1 MEPEARYTTVG
12 ATLLA
17 LVVAV
22 VLAMTWLART
32 GARADFSYYT
42 IYFERQ
48 SLEGLQIGG
57 DVNMRGVKVGR
68 VESYSISRQNIN
80 RVQVTVRIDRSSP
93 VSTNTVAIVDRNI
106 LTGLARINL
115 ATPPGQPGP
124 ELANV
129 ATGESYPVIPEGQ
142 SDIEQLTGAMNRL
155 AITGASALTNMEQLL
170 NKENREAFGATL
182 ANLRQVSGA
191 LSKRMG
197 RLDEVADALAKSAV
211 EFSKS
216 SRDIAA
222 AVERV
227 SAGAQPAIKQADAT
241 LRELARAVQALE
253 RETTALAK
261 RLEQA
266 TESGAHEIR
275 ATAQELRSS
284 AEILSRAADRLQDP
298 RAVIFGPSA
307 AQLGPGE
314 RMR

>member
-12 ATLLA
+12 ATLLL
-17 LVVAV
+17 LVIAV
-22 VLAMTWLART
+22 VLTIAWLART
-32 GARADFSYYT
+32 GGRADFRYYT
-42 IYFERQ
+42 IYFEQQ
-48 SLEGLQIGG
+48 SLEGLQVGG
-57 DVNMRGVKVGR
+57 DVNIRGVKVGR
-68 VESYSISRQNIN
+68 VESYSISRDNIN
-80 RVQVTVRIDRSSP
+80 RVQVTIRIDRSSP
-93 VSTNTVAIVDRNI
+93 VSTNTVAVVDRNI

-115 ATPPGQPGP
+115 VTPGRPGP
-124 ELANV
+124 ELTDV
-129 ATGESYPVIPEGQ
+129 LPSEQYPVIAEGQ

-182 ANLRQVSGA
+182 ANLRQISGA

-211 EFSKS
+211 EFGKS
-216 SRDIAA
+216 SRDIAV

-227 SAGAQPAIKQADAT
+227 SADAQPAIKQADAT
-241 LRELARAVQALE
+241 LRDLARAVHALE

-266 TESGAHEIR
+266 TDSGAHEIR

>member
-32 GARADFSYYT
+32 GARADFRYYT

-80 RVQVTVRIDRSSP
+80 RVQVTVRIDRNSP

-115 ATPPGQPGP
+115 ATPGQPGP
-124 ELANV
+124 ELADV
-129 ATGESYPVIPEGQ
+129 PTGESYSVIPEGQ

-155 AITGASALTNMEQLL
+155 AITGANALTNMEQLL

-182 ANLRQVSGA
+182 ANMRQISGA
-191 LSKRMG
+191 LSNRMG

-211 EFSKS
+211 EFGKS
-216 SRDIAA
+216 SREIAV

-261 RLEQA
+261 RLDQA
-266 TESGAHEIR
+266 TDSGGHEIR

>member
-17 LVVAV
+17 LVIAV
-22 VLAMTWLART
+22 VLAMAWLART
-32 GARADFSYYT
+32 GARADFGYYT

-48 SLEGLQIGG
+48 SLDGLQVGG

-80 RVQVTVRIDRSSP
+80 RVQVTIRIDRNSP
-93 VSTNTVAIVDRNI
+93 VSTNTVAIVERNL
-106 LTGLARINL
+106 LTGIARINL
-115 ATPPGQPGP
+115 ATPGEPGP
-124 ELANV
+124 ELA
-129 ATGESYPVIPEGQ
+129 AIQPDETYPVIPEGQ
-142 SDIEQLTGAMNRL
+142 SDMEQLAGAMNRL
-155 AITGASALTNMEQLL
+155 AITGANALTNVEQLL
-170 NKENREAFGATL
+170 NKENRDAFEATL

-191 LSKRMG
+191 LSQRMS
-197 RLDEVADALAKSAV
+197 RLDEVADALATSAA
-211 EFSKS
+211 EFGKS
-216 SRDIAA
+216 SRDIAL
-222 AVERV
+222 AVGRV
-227 SAGAQPAIKQADAT
+227 SADAQPAIKQADAT
-241 LRELARAVQALE
+241 LRDLARAVQSLE
-253 RETTALAK
+253 RETTSLAK

-266 TESGAHEIR
+266 TDSSAHEIR

>member
-1 MEPEARYTTVG
+1 VEPEARYTTVG

-22 VLAMTWLART
+22 VLAMAWLART
-32 GARADFSYYT
+32 GARADFRYYA

-80 RVQVTVRIDRSSP
+80 RVQVTVRIDRNSP

-115 ATPPGQPGP
+115 ATPGQPGP
-124 ELANV
+124 ELAEV
-129 ATGESYPVIPEGQ
+129 PTGESYPVIPEGQ

-211 EFSKS
+211 EFGKS
-216 SRDIAA
+216 SRDIAV

-241 LRELARAVQALE
+241 LRDLARAVQALE

-266 TESGAHEIR
+266 TDSGAHEIR

>member
-32 GARADFSYYT
+32 GARADFRYYT

-80 RVQVTVRIDRSSP
+80 RVQVTVRIDRNSP

-115 ATPPGQPGP
+115 ATPGQPGP
-124 ELANV
+124 ELAEV
-129 ATGESYPVIPEGQ
+129 PTGESYPVIPEGE

-155 AITGASALTNMEQLL
+155 AITGAKALTNMEELL
-170 NKENREAFGATL
+170 NQENREAFGATL
-182 ANLRQVSGA
+182 ANLRQISAA

-211 EFSKS
+211 EFGKS
-216 SRDIAA
+216 SQDIAV

-266 TESGAHEIR
+266 TDSGAHEIR

>member
-1 MEPEARYTTVG
+1 MEPEARYTAVG

-32 GARADFSYYT
+32 GARADFRYYT

-115 ATPPGQPGP
+115 ATPGQPGP
-124 ELANV
+124 ELAEV
-129 ATGESYPVIPEGQ
+129 PTGESYPVIPEGE

-155 AITGASALTNMEQLL
+155 AITGAKALTNMEELL
-170 NKENREAFGATL
+170 NQENREAFGATL
-182 ANLRQVSGA
+182 ANLRQISAA

-211 EFSKS
+211 EFGKS
-216 SRDIAA
+216 SQDIAV

-266 TESGAHEIR
+266 TDSGAHEIR

>member
-17 LVVAV
+17 LVLSV
-22 VLAMTWLART
+22 VLAMAWLART
-32 GARADFSYYT
+32 GGRADFRYYT
-42 IYFERQ
+42 IFFERQ
-48 SLEGLQIGG
+48 SLEGMQVGG

-80 RVQVTVRIDRSSP
+80 RVQVTIRIDRSSP

-115 ATPPGQPGP
+115 ATPGQPGP
-124 ELANV
+124 ELAEV
-129 ATGESYPVIPEGQ
+129 LSGEPYPVIPEGQ

-182 ANLRQVSGA
+182 ANLRQVSGT

-211 EFSKS
+211 EFGKS

-241 LRELARAVQALE
+241 LRDLARAVQALE

-261 RLEQA
+261 RLEH
-266 TESGAHEIR
+266 TTDSGAHEIR

>member
-1 MEPEARYTTVG
+1 MEPEARYTAVG

-22 VLAMTWLART
+22 VLAVTWLART
-32 GARADFSYYT
+32 GARADFRYYT

-80 RVQVTVRIDRSSP
+80 RVQVTVRIDRNSP
-93 VSTNTVAIVDRNI
+93 VSTNTVAIVDRNL

-115 ATPPGQPGP
+115 NTPGQPGP
-124 ELANV
+124 ELAE
-129 ATGESYPVIPEGQ
+129 ALAGESYPVIPEGQ

-182 ANLRQVSGA
+182 ANLREISGA

-211 EFSKS
+211 DFGKS
-216 SRDIAA
+216 SRDIAV

-241 LRELARAVQALE
+241 LRDLARAVQALE

-261 RLEQA
+261 RLEQV
-266 TESGAHEIR
+266 TDSGAHEIR

-284 AEILSRAADRLQDP
+284 AEILSRAADKLQDP

>member
-1 MEPEARYTTVG
+1 MEPEARYTAVG

-17 LVVAV
+17 LVVVV

-32 GARADFSYYT
+32 GARADFRYYT

-93 VSTNTVAIVDRNI
+93 VSTNTVAIVDRNL

-115 ATPPGQPGP
+115 NTPGQPGP
-124 ELANV
+124 ELSEVV
-129 ATGESYPVIPEGQ
+129 AGESYPVIPEGQ

-182 ANLRQVSGA
+182 ANLREISGA

-211 EFSKS
+211 DFGKS
-216 SRDIAA
+216 SRDIAV

-241 LRELARAVQALE
+241 LRDLARAVQALE

-266 TESGAHEIR
+266 TDSGAHEIR

>member
-22 VLAMTWLART
+22 VLAMAWLART
-32 GARADFSYYT
+32 GARADFRYYA

-80 RVQVTVRIDRSSP
+80 RVQVTVRIDRNSP

-115 ATPPGQPGP
+115 ATPGQPGP
-124 ELANV
+124 ELAEV
-129 ATGESYPVIPEGQ
+129 PTGESYPVIPEGQ

-211 EFSKS
+211 EFGKS
-216 SRDIAA
+216 SRDIAV

-241 LRELARAVQALE
+241 LRDLARAVQALE

-266 TESGAHEIR
+266 TDSGAHEIR

>member
-1 MEPEARYTTVG
+1 VEPEARYTTVG

-22 VLAMTWLART
+22 VLAMGWLART
-32 GARADFSYYT
+32 GARADFRYYT

-48 SLEGLQIGG
+48 SLEGLQVGG

-80 RVQVTVRIDRSSP
+80 RVQVTVRIDRNSP

-115 ATPPGQPGP
+115 NTPGQPGP
-124 ELANV
+124 ELAKV
-129 ATGESYPVIPEGQ
+129 PTGESYPVIPEGQ

-182 ANLRQVSGA
+182 ANLRRVSGA
-191 LSKRMG
+191 LSERMG
-197 RLDEVADALAKSAV
+197 RLDEVADTLAKSAV

-227 SAGAQPAIKQADAT
+227 SAGARPAIKQADAT

-266 TESGAHEIR
+266 TDSSAHEIR

-298 RAVIFGPSA
+298 RTVIFGPSA
-307 AQLGPGE
+307 GQLGPGE

>member
-32 GARADFSYYT
+32 GARADFRYYT

-80 RVQVTVRIDRSSP
+80 RVQVTVRIDRNSP

-115 ATPPGQPGP
+115 ATPGQPGP
-124 ELANV
+124 ELAEV
-129 ATGESYPVIPEGQ
+129 PTGESYPVIPEGE

-155 AITGASALTNMEQLL
+155 AITGAKALTNMEQLL
-170 NKENREAFGATL
+170 NQENREAFGATL
-182 ANLRQVSGA
+182 ANLRQISAA

-211 EFSKS
+211 EFGKS
-216 SRDIAA
+216 SRDIAV
-222 AVERV
+222 AVQRV

-266 TESGAHEIR
+266 TDSGAHEIR

>member
-1 MEPEARYTTVG
+1 MEPEARYTAVG

-17 LVVAV
+17 LVVVV

-32 GARADFSYYT
+32 GARADFRYYT

-93 VSTNTVAIVDRNI
+93 VSTNTVAIVDRNL

-115 ATPPGQPGP
+115 NTPGQPGP
-124 ELANV
+124 ELAEV
-129 ATGESYPVIPEGQ
+129 LTGESYPVIPEGQ

-182 ANLRQVSGA
+182 ANLREISGA

-211 EFSKS
+211 DFGKS
-216 SRDIAA
+216 SRDIAV

-241 LRELARAVQALE
+241 LRDLARAVQSLE
-253 RETTALAK
+253 RETTALAR

-266 TESGAHEIR
+266 TDSGAHEIR

>member
-32 GARADFSYYT
+32 GARADFRYYT

-80 RVQVTVRIDRSSP
+80 RVQVTVRIDRNSP

-115 ATPPGQPGP
+115 ATPGQPGP
-124 ELANV
+124 ELAEV
-129 ATGESYPVIPEGQ
+129 PTGESYPVIPEGE

-155 AITGASALTNMEQLL
+155 AITGAKALTNMEQLL
-170 NKENREAFGATL
+170 NQENREAFGATL
-182 ANLRQVSGA
+182 ANLRQISAA

-211 EFSKS
+211 EFGKS
-216 SRDIAA
+216 SQDIAV

-266 TESGAHEIR
+266 TDSGAHEIR